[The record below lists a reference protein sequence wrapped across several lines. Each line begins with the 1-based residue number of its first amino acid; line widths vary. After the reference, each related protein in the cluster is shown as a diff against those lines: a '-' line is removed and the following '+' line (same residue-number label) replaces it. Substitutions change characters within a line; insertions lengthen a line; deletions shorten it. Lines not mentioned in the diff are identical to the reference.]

1 VSCFFSQKKT
11 LCHLINK
18 GIHFDLFISKLCLT
32 KNYDM
37 NLIKTQ
43 SYFPTIF
50 DEFFKDNWNINLT
63 NDNFVS
69 PSYNIK
75 ENDKEFV
82 IELAIPGKENTD
94 FNIEIQNKI
103 LLVSINDENKNS
115 NYTYNRK
122 EFGFHKFEKSFDLPI
137 SIETNKVTSYYR
149 NGVLTIKLPKR
160 KEYQNTAK
168 QIVEVKN

>member
-1 VSCFFSQKKT
+1 
-11 LCHLINK
+11 
-18 GIHFDLFISKLCLT
+18 
-32 KNYDM
+32 M

-94 FNIEIQNKI
+94 FNIEIQKWYAKDRTNTI
-103 LLVSINDENKNS
+103 QQEML
-115 NYTYNRK
+115 
-122 EFGFHKFEKSFDLPI
+122 DL
-137 SIETNKVTSYYR
+137 
-149 NGVLTIKLPKR
+149 IKLWS
-160 KEYQNTAK
+160 A
-168 QIVEVKN
+168 

>member
-1 VSCFFSQKKT
+1 
-11 LCHLINK
+11 
-18 GIHFDLFISKLCLT
+18 
-32 KNYDM
+32 M

-103 LLVSINDENKNS
+103 LLVSVNDENKN
-115 NYTYNRK
+115 
-122 EFGFHKFEKSFDLPI
+122 
-137 SIETNKVTSYYR
+137 
-149 NGVLTIKLPKR
+149 
-160 KEYQNTAK
+160 
-168 QIVEVKN
+168 

>member
-1 VSCFFSQKKT
+1 
-11 LCHLINK
+11 
-18 GIHFDLFISKLCLT
+18 
-32 KNYDM
+32 M

-50 DEFFKDNWNINLT
+50 DDFFKENWNINLT
-63 NDNFVS
+63 KDNFVS

-94 FNIEIQNKI
+94 FSIEIQNKI

-115 NYTYNRK
+115 DYIYNRK
-122 EFGFHKFEKSFDLPI
+122 EFGFYSVEKSFDLPK
-137 SIETNKVTSYYR
+137 SIDNNKVTSHYR
-149 NGVLTIKLPKR
+149 NGVLIIKLPKR
-160 KEYQNTAK
+160 KEYQSDTK
-168 QIVEVKN
+168 QIIEVKK

>member
-1 VSCFFSQKKT
+1 
-11 LCHLINK
+11 
-18 GIHFDLFISKLCLT
+18 
-32 KNYDM
+32 M

-50 DEFFKDNWNINLT
+50 DDFFKENWNINLT

-69 PSYNIK
+69 PSYNVK

-94 FNIEIQNKI
+94 FSIEIQNKI

-115 NYTYNRK
+115 DYTYNRK
-122 EFGFHKFEKSFDLPI
+122 EFDFNSFEKSFDLPK
-137 SIETNKVTSYYR
+137 SIDNNKVTSHYR
-149 NGVLTIKLPKR
+149 NGVLIIKLPKR
-160 KEYQNTAK
+160 KQYQSDTK
-168 QIVEVKN
+168 QIIEVKK

>member
-1 VSCFFSQKKT
+1 
-11 LCHLINK
+11 
-18 GIHFDLFISKLCLT
+18 
-32 KNYDM
+32 M

-50 DEFFKDNWNINLT
+50 DDFFKENWNINLT

-69 PSYNIK
+69 PSYNVK

-94 FNIEIQNKI
+94 FSIEIQNKI

-115 NYTYNRK
+115 DYTYNRK
-122 EFGFHKFEKSFDLPI
+122 EFGFNSFEKSFDLPK
-137 SIETNKVTSYYR
+137 SIDNNKVTSHYR
-149 NGVLTIKLPKR
+149 NGVLIIKLPKR
-160 KEYQNTAK
+160 KEYQSDIK
-168 QIVEVKN
+168 QIIEVKK